1 MIQGSQCIVV
11 SRDKA
16 PRYLKKDY
24 VLGSYLVGGTR
35 SEAAKRTL
43 FSCTNETLNAWTTII
58 SLVLVNVQYLRSRCG
73 VTIRWDTLRW
83 DAPASN
89 GFVVFDLFYLSGTL
103 HAPFSLCCSLWV
115 GISLKERDF
124 WRQLDVFFIFTASVF
139 RGAAIGWPVL
149 STATYKLYI
158 VALLADYAF
167 CITST
172 MILRQIK
179 DIPRRQIVFGVG
191 GMCAGHALPML
202 VACVAELQ
210 RGTVGRSIALS
221 FGVVLCLGLSALI
234 CTKNVPEKWKPGS
247 AFDILHSHAL
257 MHVLVYLEY
266 YFEWLFICHHMYST
280 TAADGDQ

>member
-1 MIQGSQCIVV
+1 MLQDSHCVLV

-43 FSCTNETLNAWTTII
+43 FSCTNETFNAWTTIL
-58 SLVLVNVQYLRSRCG
+58 SLVFVNVQFLQSRWG
-73 VTIRWDTLRW
+73 TLRW

-89 GFVVFDLFYLSGTL
+89 WFEAFDLFYLSGTL

-124 WRQLDVFFIFTASVF
+124 WRQLDVFFIFTAS
-139 RGAAIGWPVL
+139 
-149 STATYKLYI
+149 
-158 VALLADYAF
+158 
-167 CITST
+167 
-172 MILRQIK
+172 
-179 DIPRRQIVFGVG
+179 
-191 GMCAGHALPML
+191 GHTFPML
-202 VACVAELQ
+202 AACVAELQ
-210 RGTVGRSIALS
+210 RGTMGRSTALF
-221 FGVVLCLGLSALI
+221 FGVVLCLGLSALV

-247 AFDILHSHAL
+247 MFDIFHSHAL

-266 YFEWLFICHHMYST
+266 YFEWLFICHHRT
-280 TAADGDQ
+280 LAAIGDR